1 MRTLLPLILIFATL
15 SGALAAEAPTLVF
28 RESCDTAPILSFW
41 TGNKPAQS
49 EVTLAKA
56 DPAPAEGDG
65 YVKLTATW
73 PEEGPG
79 YSYWNVTSFQPFEL
93 LKGVKYTFRGKVFC
107 PGGTVQ
113 PKVMFDLPGS
123 KVQPIWH
130 GSATVKGDGW
140 LEFTIPDLRA
150 IAEALSVK
158 EKWDTDTVNLRTIF
172 FNLSDKPAVFA
183 VDDLQ
188 ILAEGTALPQFVR
201 EQKADYVVPADFPL
215 LRIQATGDCS
225 ALTAVTSD
233 AEGKE
238 QPLFDGA
245 LYGEAAKADGE
256 HTFYARLT
264 SIPRQ
269 VILRAPKDA
278 TCKIAPVAIV
288 MPGGTVHAATPGALA
303 ASDIA
308 YTFDPQAL
316 GPIPERKLPP
326 IRVGVYYAPYAIND
340 LGHLPSSAWL
350 YTPRPETFAPF
361 DFSVIQTQT
370 VGSMVPTRDF
380 CAKLKQLNSNH
391 RIILRLAPITGAIPK
406 YFFEPFYRR
415 GLIEYYTDLI
425 NNAGAEN
432 VYAVTI
438 GEEEN
443 GNFVSGLWWRDTPP
457 DWIEAYRVPFE
468 RETGKKLTWVN
479 AVCGNQD
486 FLEWLRPKIRFFY
499 NDVYTQLKS
508 RFPELKVLQYLSI
521 ARSGAGIS
529 WHEPG
534 EIMADGWVYW
544 NFGSKHELMLVDCQ
558 LATGETVPVT
568 MLLDGTF
575 KNLQRV
581 RHSGL
586 PNEEIYHCGFAHHEA
601 GKFYDIVDQIKM
613 LRDLGLRNSFAFYG
627 TGAFLRP
634 DDCKDPAKVGEID
647 QEPYKSLR
655 NRLERALDY
664 QKEMSGP

>member
-1 MRTLLPLILIFATL
+1 MA
-15 SGALAAEAPTLVF
+15 G
-28 RESCDTAPILSFW
+28 
-41 TGNKPAQS
+41 
-49 EVTLAKA
+49 
-56 DPAPAEGDG
+56 
-65 YVKLTATW
+65 
-73 PEEGPG
+73 EGPRLLLLDVPA
-79 YSYWNVTSFQPFEL
+79 SSVEL

-225 ALTAVTSD
+225 ALTAVTPD

-316 GPIPERKLPP
+316 APIPERKLPP

-340 LGHLPSSAWL
+340 LGHLLPRLAL
-350 YTPRPETFAPF
+350 HARPETFGPSISAYP
-361 DFSVIQTQT
+361 DPEVAAGAHPGLLREAQ
-370 VGSMVPTRDF
+370 
-380 CAKLKQLNSNH
+380 QLNPNH

-406 YFFEPFYRR
+406 
-415 GLIEYYTDLI
+415 
-425 NNAGAEN
+425 
-432 VYAVTI
+432 
-438 GEEEN
+438 
-443 GNFVSGLWWRDTPP
+443 
-457 DWIEAYRVPFE
+457 
-468 RETGKKLTWVN
+468 
-479 AVCGNQD
+479 
-486 FLEWLRPKIRFFY
+486 FL
-499 NDVYTQLKS
+499 
-508 RFPELKVLQYLSI
+508 
-521 ARSGAGIS
+521 
-529 WHEPG
+529 
-534 EIMADGWVYW
+534 
-544 NFGSKHELMLVDCQ
+544 
-558 LATGETVPVT
+558 
-568 MLLDGTF
+568 
-575 KNLQRV
+575 
-581 RHSGL
+581 
-586 PNEEIYHCGFAHHEA
+586 
-601 GKFYDIVDQIKM
+601 
-613 LRDLGLRNSFAFYG
+613 
-627 TGAFLRP
+627 
-634 DDCKDPAKVGEID
+634 
-647 QEPYKSLR
+647 
-655 NRLERALDY
+655 
-664 QKEMSGP
+664 